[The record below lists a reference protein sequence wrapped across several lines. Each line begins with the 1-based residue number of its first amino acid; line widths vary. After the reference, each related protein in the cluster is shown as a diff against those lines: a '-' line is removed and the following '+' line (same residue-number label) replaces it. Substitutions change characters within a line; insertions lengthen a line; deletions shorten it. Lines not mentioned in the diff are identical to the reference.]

1 MKAASQVPSGV
12 LTSTSFSTSSN
23 LAADTEPVVAASP
36 TAADNATKSRRDRS
50 SGEAPLRSRAFLSC
64 VILLLLSRSSARLLT
79 AYYGSDPAWKWQ
91 LIGSSNTDESVTL
104 SKPRHIDITAD
115 RAYVVVPATYS
126 YKEKGRWLR
135 SPARYGRWL

>member
-50 SGEAPLRSRAFLSC
+50 SGEAPLRSRAFSSC

-79 AYYGSDPAWKWQ
+79 AYYGSDPAWKRR
-91 LIGSSNTDESVTL
+91 LIGANRWFEHRLWRVAV
-104 SKPRHIDITAD
+104 AD
-115 RAYVVVPATYS
+115 AANPTFIG
-126 YKEKGRWLR
+126 E
-135 SPARYGRWL
+135 

>member
-23 LAADTEPVVAASP
+23 LAADTEPLVAAKP

-50 SGEAPLRSRAFLSC
+50 SGEAPLRSRAFSSC

-91 LIGSSNTDESVTL
+91 LIGGSNTGCGALRLRMQQTL
-104 SKPRHIDITAD
+104 RLLANRIAE
-115 RAYVVVPATYS
+115 Y
-126 YKEKGRWLR
+126 
-135 SPARYGRWL
+135 